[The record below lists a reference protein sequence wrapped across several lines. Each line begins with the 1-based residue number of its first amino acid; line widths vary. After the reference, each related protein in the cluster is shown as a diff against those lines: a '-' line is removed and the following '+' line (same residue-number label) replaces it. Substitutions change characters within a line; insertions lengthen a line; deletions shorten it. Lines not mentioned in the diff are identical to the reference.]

1 MIQEALLAYL
11 HIGAILAWVV
21 FLTSTAALARVEWM
35 NAAALERLVRVD
47 RIAALAG
54 AAVLATGLARS
65 VWGLKGAAWYWQ
77 QPLLWGKLALVLAMA
92 GVGIAI
98 TRQIAR
104 WHRHHQRTGQLPEP
118 AAIAR
123 LRRQV
128 MWSSHLTALLPLLGV
143 LLARGIGTR

>member
-11 HIGAILAWVV
+11 HIAAILAWVV
-21 FLTSTAALARVEWM
+21 FLTSCAALARVEWM
-35 NAAALERLVRVD
+35 NAAALQRLVRVD
-47 RIAALAG
+47 RIAGLAG

-77 QPLLWGKLALVLAMA
+77 QPLLWTKLMLVLAMA
-92 GVGIAI
+92 GTGIGI
-98 TRQIAR
+98 TRRIAQ
-104 WHRHHQRTGQLPEP
+104 WHRHHLQTGQLPEP

-123 LRRQV
+123 LRRQI
-128 MWSSHLTALLPLLGV
+128 MWSSHLTVVIPLLGV